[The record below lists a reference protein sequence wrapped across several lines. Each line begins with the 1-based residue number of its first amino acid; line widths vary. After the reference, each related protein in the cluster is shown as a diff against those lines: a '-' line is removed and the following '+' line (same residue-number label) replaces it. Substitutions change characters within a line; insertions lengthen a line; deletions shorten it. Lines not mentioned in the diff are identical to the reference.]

1 MPDLKLG
8 SNWKS
13 CGYHSDMRRFAH
25 GNPRVGA
32 WITATKSLTL
42 PQINFSF
49 CKGDDNY
56 GGIQRK
62 ELDDFCKSLGKTMN
76 LVCIL
81 PYPVC
86 VVRRVPIDY

>member
-1 MPDLKLG
+1 M
-8 SNWKS
+8 S
-13 CGYHSDMRRFAH
+13 
-25 GNPRVGA
+25 
-32 WITATKSLTL
+32 